1 MEKRFYRSRTD
12 KKLAGVCA
20 GIASYFEIDPTLV
33 RLIWIVFTFAGGA
46 GLLVYIIAAIV
57 MPEEP
62 DQPQQKNYR
71 QTQHHNTAEIFEV
84 DEQMEEDSRD
94 SGQSDVE
101 STEYQTN
108 ELINEKNG
116 QNESKSDRN
125 NITLGLILILIGA
138 LFFSR
143 NFFRWFWIDFSYI
156 WPIVLILIGVVMIIN
171 KRK

>member
-46 GLLVYIIAAIV
+46 GLLAYIIAAIV

-62 DQPQQKNYR
+62 DQPQQKIYR
-71 QTQHHNTAEIFEV
+71 QTPHDHTAEIVEV
-84 DEQMEEDSRD
+84 DEQMEDDSQD
-94 SGQSDVE
+94 AGQSNGE
-101 STEYQTN
+101 SAEYMMN
-108 ELINEKNG
+108 ELINEKNHK
-116 QNESKSDRN
+116 NESSSDRN

-138 LFFSR
+138 IFFSR